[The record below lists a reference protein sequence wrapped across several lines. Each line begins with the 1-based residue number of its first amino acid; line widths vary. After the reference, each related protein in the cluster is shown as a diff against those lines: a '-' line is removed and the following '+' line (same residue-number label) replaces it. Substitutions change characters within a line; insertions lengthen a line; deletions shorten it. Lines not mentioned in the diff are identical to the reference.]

1 MYGQSFQAKDL
12 RAVVQKY
19 NMDKDNAPPSPPP
32 NKRKLEEEEEVRS
45 PPSPPPRFCLTP
57 LTSMFV
63 AGTVL

>member
-1 MYGQSFQAKDL
+1 MYGQSYQAKDL

-32 NKRKLEEEEEVRS
+32 NKRKLEEEEEVRL
-45 PPSPPPRFCLTP
+45 PPPPPRVRLTP

-63 AGTVL
+63 TGTVL